1 MDRQK
6 LIVGFP
12 DEETRRRWVVAF
24 VGRSFQIKRWQV
36 GIKAVAEL
44 QGQDVA
50 QRESLYKNVNVG
62 IEQQRKIVDRACD
75 KAQGRLVPTHSKN
88 GMVFEDTQ
96 VPAPRP
102 LRRSRGRG
110 NKNKQPTSAGFAQAN
125 STQEGVNID
134 AASVFDWRE
143 GVLRAG
149 RKRHRASASG
159 SVPADDSV
167 QVKGRVDKNSFDDVY
182 EARWG
187 DVTSTI
193 VVKFLSGNNAK
204 IPACRISH
212 HCVRSLSSADI

>member
-1 MDRQK
+1 MLGDLAVDRQK

-102 LRRSRGRG
+102 LRRSPMGVGISNLLLLALRRQTRR
-110 NKNKQPTSAGFAQAN
+110 KKASTSMRRRSSTGARASFA
-125 STQEGVNID
+125 
-134 AASVFDWRE
+134 
-143 GVLRAG
+143 RAG
-149 RKRHRASASG
+149 RGIEPR
-159 SVPADDSV
+159 
-167 QVKGRVDKNSFDDVY
+167 QVAVSRLTTVCK
-182 EARWG
+182 
-187 DVTSTI
+187 
-193 VVKFLSGNNAK
+193 
-204 IPACRISH
+204 
-212 HCVRSLSSADI
+212 

>member
-1 MDRQK
+1 MLGDLAVDRQK

-102 LRRSRGRG
+102 LRRSRGR
-110 NKNKQPTSAGFAQAN
+110 
-125 STQEGVNID
+125 
-134 AASVFDWRE
+134 
-143 GVLRAG
+143 
-149 RKRHRASASG
+149 
-159 SVPADDSV
+159 
-167 QVKGRVDKNSFDDVY
+167 VD
-182 EARWG
+182 
-187 DVTSTI
+187 
-193 VVKFLSGNNAK
+193 
-204 IPACRISH
+204 
-212 HCVRSLSSADI
+212 